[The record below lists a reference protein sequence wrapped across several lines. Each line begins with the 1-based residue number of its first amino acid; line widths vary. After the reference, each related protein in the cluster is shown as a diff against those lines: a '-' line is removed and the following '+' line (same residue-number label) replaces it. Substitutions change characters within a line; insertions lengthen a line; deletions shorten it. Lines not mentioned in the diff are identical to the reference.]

1 MRLSVYPFLRAYQ
14 EEKGRAFW
22 VILFLLGVLACLII
36 SVIILSL
43 VPPISK
49 DALVHHLAVPKL
61 YLQQGGI
68 YEIPFMPFSYYP
80 MNLDLLYTIPLY
92 LGNDIAP
99 KFIHF
104 AFALLTTWLI
114 FYYLRRRTNS
124 IYGLLG
130 SILFLSI
137 PIIIKL
143 SITVYVDLGEIFF
156 SFAALVLLLE
166 WVRSGFQIRFL
177 IFSGILCGLALG
189 TKYNGLII
197 LFLLTL
203 FIPFLYSRHHK
214 DIRVGF
220 FKSVGFGV
228 LFLLISLLI
237 FSPWMIRNYHWKN
250 NPIYPLHNKIFNP
263 PKTIAESIPSQGNIQ
278 KQNRGF
284 FTYRSMIYH
293 ESGWQIALLPL
304 RIFFQGRDSDPQY
317 FDGKLNPFL
326 FFLPFFAFVRSR
338 GEPEYL
344 SSEKKIILAFV
355 VLFLCFALFSAVMR
369 IRYVSPIIPPLV
381 ILSVFGVKN
390 LIEVFRQSLS
400 KAFRWAGWAFVTVIL
415 ILCLTL
421 NTSYI
426 IGQFKYVTPFR
437 YLDGS
442 VSRDKYIAGY
452 RPEYPAMRYI
462 NENLD
467 PNAKLLFIFI
477 GKRGYYCDREYVLDI
492 GILGG
497 LIKSSESPEDILQG
511 LTKQGITNILIYYH
525 LFERWM
531 SDNFSEE
538 KLFLTQEFFR
548 EHVELL
554 FHENGFGVLNLRDS
568 SLEG

>member
-1 MRLSVYPFLRAYQ
+1 MRAYQ
-14 EEKGRAFW
+14 EEKGRVFW

-49 DALVHHLAVPKL
+49 DALVHHLAVAKL
-61 YLQQGGI
+61 YIRHGGM

-80 MNLDLLYTIPLY
+80 MNLNLMYMIPHY
-92 LGNDIAP
+92 FGNDIAP

-104 AFALLTTWLI
+104 TFALLTAGLI
-114 FYYLRRRTNS
+114 FYYLKNRTN
-124 IYGLLG
+124 ILYGLLG
-130 SILFLSI
+130 AILFLSV
-137 PIIIKL
+137 PIIVKL

-156 SFAALVLLLE
+156 SFAALVFLLE

-189 TKYNGLII
+189 TKYNGLIT

-214 DIRVGF
+214 DIGAGF
-220 FKSVGFGV
+220 FKPVGFGV

-250 NPIYPLHNKIFNP
+250 NPIYPLHNKLFNP
-263 PKTIAESIPSQGNIQ
+263 PKTISKSIPSHDNIQ
-278 KQNRGF
+278 KQNQGF

-293 ESGWQIALLPL
+293 ESGWQIVLLPL
-304 RIFFQGRDSDPQY
+304 RIFFQGRDGDPQY

-326 FFLPFFAFVRSR
+326 LLLPFFAFVGPR

-344 SSEKKIILAFV
+344 RCEKKIVLVFA
-355 VLFLCFALFSAVMR
+355 VLFLCFGLFSAVMR
-369 IRYVSPIIPPLV
+369 IRYISPIIPPLV
-381 ILSVFGVKN
+381 ILSVFGVEK
-390 LIEVFRQSLS
+390 LIGVFRQSRS
-400 KAFRWAGWAFVTVIL
+400 KAVRWAGLTLVTLIL
-415 ILCLTL
+415 IFTLSL
-421 NTSYI
+421 NTNYI
-426 IGQFKYVTPFR
+426 IGQFKYVAPFR

-442 VSRDKYIAGY
+442 VNRDKYIAGY
-452 RPEYPAMRYI
+452 RPEYPAQKYI
-462 NENLD
+462 NDNLD
-467 PNAKLLFIFI
+467 SDAKLLFIFL
-477 GKRGYYCDREYVLDI
+477 GKRGYYCDREYVFDI
-492 GILGG
+492 GILER
-497 LIKSSESPEDILQG
+497 LIKSSESPEDILNG
-511 LTKQGITNILIYYH
+511 LDKQGITHILIYYH
-525 LFERWM
+525 LFEKWM

-538 KLFLTQEFFR
+538 KLFLTQRFFR

-554 FHENGFGVLNLRDS
+554 FHENGFGVLNLRD
-568 SLEG
+568 